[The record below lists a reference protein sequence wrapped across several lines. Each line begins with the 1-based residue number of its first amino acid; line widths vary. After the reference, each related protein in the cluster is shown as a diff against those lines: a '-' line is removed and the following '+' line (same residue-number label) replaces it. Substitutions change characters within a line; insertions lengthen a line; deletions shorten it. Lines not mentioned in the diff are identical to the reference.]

1 MAGADLA
8 NILNEGAIL
17 AARAGRTEITM
28 ADLEEASEKFK
39 WDLKENQNL
48 FQKKKN

>member
-28 ADLEEASEKFK
+28 AEPRRSFWKSPNGT
-39 WDLKENQNL
+39 W
-48 FQKKKN
+48 KKI